1 MSFKDEEK
9 KQIDIIARFIDTHDK
24 LNILLILPE
33 SAGDIFL
40 STSLLESIKE
50 LYTESYIYYA
60 CKPEYFSI
68 LRDNPYIYKTIEY
81 YPIMENQIVME
92 GSGKWQGLFDISIM
106 LSVFTQRYLNYLNNG
121 KAKIAFKIKK

>member
-1 MSFKDEEK
+1 MTIPIEQE
-9 KQIDIIARFIDTHDK
+9 QINIIDGLVDTSDK
-24 LNILLILPE
+24 INILLILPE

-40 STSLLESIKE
+40 STSLFESIKE
-50 LYTESYIYYA
+50 LYPESYIYYA

-68 LRDNPYIYKTIEY
+68 LHDNPYIYKIIEY
-81 YPIMENQIVME
+81 YPIMENQIAME

-121 KAKIAFKIKK
+121 QAKIAFKIKK